1 MSDPLYK
8 FRWDFLTSLFKLDPS
23 FRFKTRNYYTEHSAF
38 QVALEAHREL
48 HPTVEE
54 LCRDYDPVFSVNP
67 NLDLLL
73 REGSESFRLCTTSCS
88 AMSSTMQFYLPD
100 TYAKEVAELDP
111 DSPAPKVAE
120 TFLAEYRKAFEQQ

>member
-1 MSDPLYK
+1 MGDPSYK

-38 QVALEAHREL
+38 QAALEAHREL
-48 HPTVEE
+48 HLTVAE

-73 REGSESFRLCTTSCS
+73 LDGFASCRLQTCQSLTSL
-88 AMSSTMQFYLPD
+88 ATQFYLPD
-100 TYAKEVAELDP
+100 AYAKEVAKLDP
-111 DSPAPKVAE
+111 ESPALKVAE
-120 TFLAEYRKAFEQQ
+120 TFLAEYRKAFDQQ